1 MAYCSVN
8 VAFTCDMIRRFVKT
22 SVSSVIDTAGR
33 GNGVVEAA
41 DEVVV
46 MAGEVAVVTSVV
58 LSKLSLVKGRDGA
71 VSAIVAWSFVA

>member
-1 MAYCSVN
+1 
-8 VAFTCDMIRRFVKT
+8 MIRRFVKA

-71 VSAIVAWSFVA
+71 VSAIAACSFVA